1 MEIFKYYII
10 FAVLIS
16 CKITEKSIVGTYKSE
31 KSSLINKFKRTL
43 DGEGWLVGSE
53 LILNKDS
60 TFTKNTCDLILKGKW
75 SVTNDSLC
83 LKTFK
88 EINKKDST
96 LQVNYLI
103 TKNSKP
109 SYTYLV
115 GNDFFIRKNKS
126 TSGKIFTEKL
136 IRIK

>member
-1 MEIFKYYII
+1 MKKLFMLCLIFY
-10 FAVLIS
+10 FLTF
-16 CKITEKSIVGTYKSE
+16 CKSSNTDLVGKYKSE

-109 SYTYLV
+109 
-115 GNDFFIRKNKS
+115 
-126 TSGKIFTEKL
+126 
-136 IRIK
+136 